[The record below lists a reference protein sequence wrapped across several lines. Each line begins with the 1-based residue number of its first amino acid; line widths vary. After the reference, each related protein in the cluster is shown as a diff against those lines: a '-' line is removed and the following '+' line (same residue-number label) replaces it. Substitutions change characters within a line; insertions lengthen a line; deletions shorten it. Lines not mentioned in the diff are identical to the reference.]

1 MLDSVAIV
9 ATLLAKAAIDTYS
22 KSLLQHKLPA
32 AVTPHVSTSSA
43 SSLKGAKVRA
53 ASKSHFQ
60 VQKDGKVILV
70 PVNEPPAVP
79 STSVRRS
86 RKTLAS
92 AVALNSSKANTKP
105 KRKSVN
111 AAKPAKS
118 QSTVSTHPSL
128 TQEIYNQVVEQFK
141 KDIPGIVSEY
151 IQQTSTSEIIH
162 KLDSVHLEQIALA
175 QEFLNENS
183 QADLSH
189 IQCLLRKMYPKQYHD
204 VIDALKQHQDPQV
217 IINIHGG
224 QNVIAPHA
232 KDVEQKNS

>member
-86 RKTLAS
+86 RKTQAS
-92 AVALNSSKANTKP
+92 AVALNSSKANT

-141 KDIPGIVSEY
+141 KDIPDIVSEY

>member
-1 MLDSVAIV
+1 MLDSAAIV

-22 KSLLQHKLPA
+22 KSLQQHKLPA

-86 RKTLAS
+86 RKTQAS
-92 AVALNSSKANTKP
+92 AVALNSSKANT

-141 KDIPGIVSEY
+141 KDIPDIVSEY